1 MNDRFI
7 RRRPS
12 TEGRSHA
19 YLKTSDNLST
29 GLAHTHTH
37 TLMNSEIFIFLIE
50 FIL

>member
-29 GLAHTHTH
+29 GPAHTHTH
-37 TLMNSEIFIFLIE
+37 THTNEQRNFHF
-50 FIL
+50 FD